1 MGRSYE
7 GVSPSQIPPSWSND
21 ARGPDDYRSID
32 GDYRKDESCC
42 SNGGKDLSALG
53 GTPDVIDVRKT
64 FHCSER
70 CPRIPCKKP
79 LGRRFFSGR
88 VLFWSP
94 LRPCLR
100 QPSSEGN
107 SPSLSSAHRQSV
119 RRSAARRA
127 ETFSCATDGDG
138 LDPRNDVSHKVSVD
152 SVDDSAF
159 ISCYQGAESSL
170 VSPRYL

>member
-1 MGRSYE
+1 MLLKR
-7 GVSPSQIPPSWSND
+7 
-21 ARGPDDYRSID
+21 
-32 GDYRKDESCC
+32 
-42 SNGGKDLSALG
+42 GKDLSALG

-79 LGRRFFSGR
+79 LGRRFLSGR
-88 VLFWSP
+88 VLFLSP
-94 LRPCLR
+94 LRPCLQ

-119 RRSAARRA
+119 GRSVARRA
-127 ETFSCATDGDG
+127 ETFSCAKDGNG
-138 LDPRNDVSHKVSVD
+138 SASRNDVSHKVSVD

-159 ISCYQGAESSL
+159 SSCSQGGDSSMF
-170 VSPRYL
+170 SPRYL